1 MRRDVRPRRSGDR
14 VTLNEFAFL
23 ALGLVLGVASGI
35 ALLLVVN
42 ARTPAVREIKL
53 TVAPDALPRRRSAT
67 LSEDAFTN
75 PAEPARGGPADRHQD
90 VIDYLYD
97 SPFDD
102 RFDDPITR
110 TIVRSAP
117 QPPAGAGDPE
127 SSAPAPPIAMR
138 QDERNGDMDF
148 LTEDPVAAARV
159 TGASVALPASIVAS
173 WPRRAARADPLVAVP
188 VFSETDPTMAALRES
203 AARTAERLMRHY
215 AEAPTT
221 VEHWDR
227 EESSVAIAVAEPVG
241 GDAVGAV
248 VGAAHAALS
257 AAAVA
262 AASGAAAVGAASGAA
277 AVAAASGAAAV
288 GAASLSAATRRGTT
302 VSDPRSSTS
311 DASTAVRADGPCDDL
326 DRVADERCEVAHG
339 ARQRVE
345 TAQEALSELQR
356 RYDEHMARAEEA
368 STGADER
375 AMRTAKEAAQ
385 LTFRGA
391 RAAAVTRDDVERAAR
406 EWLSEINRVNQ
417 AARDAS
423 VQLQRERQ
431 AAGELLPDLE
441 RLSVEADV
449 ARGAAEAADAACAA
463 ARAAADDCREANE
476 REIADERARNFERL
490 AVAEDD
496 AVAAD
501 HLAAMDWDP
510 SSPIAPD
517 APPAMRPSPATA
529 PRSVPPAYRAAA
541 IAPLLTDDEDSP
553 LQGHGAREPAIV
565 RLVRGDHATLEHL
578 VNGLAGDNPAARRH
592 WQLALAG
599 FVDAIIA
606 TSIESSI
613 MTFPREHPFWRD
625 FSLAQNRDIA
635 AALASLGF
643 RFDGLGGWA
652 DDRVPS
658 QRDLS
663 LAVGYAGLDP
673 MRIRRW
679 PTDTETAA
687 LYRDVRVAADEF
699 LVGAARGLTLGELV
713 TALGRRA
720 DALTDVWNDWER
732 VRPLLLDSA

>member
-1 MRRDVRPRRSGDR
+1 MRRDIRPTRFRNR
-14 VTLNEFAFL
+14 VTLSEFAFL
-23 ALGLVLGVASGI
+23 AFGLILGVASGI

-42 ARTPAVREIKL
+42 ARTPSVNEIRL
-53 TVAPDALPRRRSAT
+53 TVEPNALPRRRSAT
-67 LSEDAFTN
+67 LSEDAFMDH
-75 PAEPARGGPADRHQD
+75 AEPARGGPADRHQD
-90 VIDYLYD
+90 DIDYLYD
-97 SPFDD
+97 SPFDA
-102 RFDDPITR
+102 RFEDPPTR
-110 TIVRSAP
+110 TLVRSAP
-117 QPPAGAGDPE
+117 LPPAGAGDPA
-127 SSAPAPPIAMR
+127 SSAPVPRVTLHPE
-138 QDERNGDMDF
+138 ERNGHTP
-148 LTEDPVAAARV
+148 LTTEYPVAPAV
-159 TGASVALPASIVAS
+159 ASFALPASIVAS
-173 WPRRAARADPLVAVP
+173 WPRRTASTGALVAVP
-188 VFSETDPTMAALRES
+188 VVSETDPTMAALRES

-221 VEHWDR
+221 IEHWERHD
-227 EESSVAIAVAEPVG
+227 SSVAVAVAVAEPM
-241 GDAVGAV
+241 
-248 VGAAHAALS
+248 S
-257 AAAVA
+257 AAGSPA
-262 AASGAAAVGAASGAA
+262 AT
-277 AVAAASGAAAV
+277 
-288 GAASLSAATRRGTT
+288 TRRGTT
-302 VSDPRSSTS
+302 VSQPRR
-311 DASTAVRADGPCDDL
+311 STADGSSAPRNEGPCDDL

-345 TAQEALSELQR
+345 AAQDALTDVQR
-356 RYDEHMARAEEA
+356 RYDEHMAMADRA
-368 STGADER
+368 STAADER

-385 LTFRGA
+385 LTFRGT
-391 RAAAVTRDDVERAAR
+391 RAAAATRDDVETAAR
-406 EWLSEINRVNQ
+406 DWLAEINRINQ

-441 RLSVEADV
+441 RLAVEADV

-463 ARAAADDCREANE
+463 ARTAADDCREATE
-476 REIADERARNFERL
+476 RETAAERARSFERL
-490 AVAEDD
+490 PVAQDDDD

-510 SSPIAPD
+510 SSPISPD
-517 APPAMRPSPATA
+517 APPPAMRPSPVTL
-529 PRSVPPAYRAAA
+529 PRTVPPAYRAAA
-541 IAPLLTDDEDSP
+541 IAPIAAEDDDSP
-553 LQGHGAREPAIV
+553 LQGDEGREPAIV

-578 VNGLAGDNPAARRH
+578 VDALAGDKPTARRH

-599 FVDAIIA
+599 FVDAIVA

-613 MTFPREHPFWRD
+613 LTFPHEHPFWRD

-732 VRPLLLDSA
+732 VRPLLLEPA

>member
-1 MRRDVRPRRSGDR
+1 MRRDIRPTRFRTR
-14 VTLNEFAFL
+14 VTLSEFAFL
-23 ALGLVLGVASGI
+23 ALGLILGVASGI

-42 ARTPAVREIKL
+42 ARTPSVNEIRL
-53 TVAPDALPRRRSAT
+53 TMEPNALPRRRSAT
-67 LSEDAFTN
+67 LSEDAFMDH
-75 PAEPARGGPADRHQD
+75 AEPARGGPADRHQD
-90 VIDYLYD
+90 DIDYLYD
-97 SPFDD
+97 SPFDT
-102 RFDDPITR
+102 RFEDPATR
-110 TIVRSAP
+110 TLVRSAP
-117 QPPAGAGDPE
+117 LPPAGAGDPA
-127 SSAPAPPIAMR
+127 SSAPVPRVTLHP
-138 QDERNGDMDF
+138 DERNGHTP
-148 LTEDPVAAARV
+148 LATEYPVAPANA
-159 TGASVALPASIVAS
+159 TFALPASIVAS
-173 WPRRAARADPLVAVP
+173 WPRRTGSTGALVAVP
-188 VFSETDPTMAALRES
+188 VVSETDPTMAALRES

-221 VEHWDR
+221 IEHWDR
-227 EESSVAIAVAEPVG
+227 HESSVAVAVAEPIT
-241 GDAVGAV
+241 
-248 VGAAHAALS
+248 AAASAAGS
-257 AAAVA
+257 AAAT
-262 AASGAAAVGAASGAA
+262 
-277 AVAAASGAAAV
+277 
-288 GAASLSAATRRGTT
+288 TRRGTT
-302 VSDPRSSTS
+302 VSEPRRSAAGGSPTPRS
-311 DASTAVRADGPCDDL
+311 DGPCDDL

-345 TAQEALSELQR
+345 AAQEALTDVQR
-356 RYDEHMARAEEA
+356 RYDEHMAMADSA
-368 STGADER
+368 STAADER

-385 LTFRGA
+385 LTFRGT
-391 RAAAVTRDDVERAAR
+391 RAAAVTRDDVEIAAR
-406 EWLSEINRVNQ
+406 DWLAEINRINQ

-431 AAGELLPDLE
+431 AAGELLPELE
-441 RLSVEADV
+441 RLAVEADV

-463 ARAAADDCREANE
+463 ARSAADDCREATE
-476 REIADERARNFERL
+476 RETAAARARNFERL
-490 AVAEDD
+490 PVADDD

-510 SSPIAPD
+510 SSPISPD
-517 APPAMRPSPATA
+517 APPPAMHPAPATL
-529 PRSVPPAYRAAA
+529 PRTVPPAYRAAA
-541 IAPLLTDDEDSP
+541 MAPVGTDDDDSP
-553 LQGHGAREPAIV
+553 LQGDEGREPAIV
-565 RLVRGDHATLEHL
+565 RLIRGDHSTLERL
-578 VNGLAGDNPAARRH
+578 VDALAGDKATARRH

-599 FVDAIIA
+599 FVDAIVA

-613 MTFPREHPFWRD
+613 LTFPHEHPFWRD
-625 FSLAQNRDIA
+625 FNLAQNRDIA

-679 PTDTETAA
+679 PTDTETVA

-732 VRPLLLDSA
+732 VRPLLLETA